1 MLSISPLCASS
12 GLSPPRSCRL
22 ATRSRAVADRR
33 SRCIA
38 GIPRFSYERKR
49 ARCAASGPPPDRAE
63 AFASDPTGSC
73 RLLVTTAAAAI
84 SGHAT
89 SDGDWQ
95 IWVDRED
102 LCSIALFDGA
112 AATFAAR
119 SSPAPSQSSGVAS
132 SNLVGCSTDRS
143 AGLALS
149 VSCPPSR
156 PQPRQIGEMR
166 AVGHQ
171 AAGVD
176 KALEGVRRPQSARG
190 CKTDKPAM
198 IAISLEKM
206 GLPATRPLARA
217 RNSPYSQTRTEA
229 SVVTRRAA
237 VEFALGGV

>member
-38 GIPRFSYERKR
+38 GIPRFSYERQR

-84 SGHAT
+84 SGYAT

-119 SSPAPSQSSGVAS
+119 SSPAPAQSSGIAS

-149 VSCPPSR
+149 VSCPRSR
-156 PQPRQIGEMR
+156 PHAVTDWQKR

-171 AAGVD
+171 APASTRLLKEYVAPSRLAD
-176 KALEGVRRPQSARG
+176 ARLTSRR
-190 CKTDKPAM
+190 
-198 IAISLEKM
+198 
-206 GLPATRPLARA
+206 
-217 RNSPYSQTRTEA
+217 
-229 SVVTRRAA
+229 
-237 VEFALGGV
+237 

>member
-1 MLSISPLCASS
+1 
-12 GLSPPRSCRL
+12 
-22 ATRSRAVADRR
+22 
-33 SRCIA
+33 
-38 GIPRFSYERKR
+38 
-49 ARCAASGPPPDRAE
+49 
-63 AFASDPTGSC
+63 
-73 RLLVTTAAAAI
+73 
-84 SGHAT
+84 
-89 SDGDWQ
+89 
-95 IWVDRED
+95 
-102 LCSIALFDGA
+102 
-112 AATFAAR
+112 
-119 SSPAPSQSSGVAS
+119 
-132 SNLVGCSTDRS
+132 
-143 AGLALS
+143 
-149 VSCPPSR
+149 
-156 PQPRQIGEMR
+156 MR